1 MQIAKMFASL
11 GFQVDSA
18 GLDTFKS
25 GLKQAKDSLNGL
37 TSEVKAAKKPLEE
50 LKRKLTEVGKV
61 KLSFGSASNSANLKS
76 SIKGVNDQLDKVIT
90 RRAGVTDALGKI
102 NAALIVGAGYW
113 DRYRESVV
121 KARTSL
127 HNINSELRN
136 LRANSN
142 ITVRVNRQDGGGG
155 LGGGGGGGPS
165 LTDGL
170 LGLGAAKHFFGN
182 FLPAAALATIAGSSG
197 FIAKGAI
204 NQGREQTK
212 METMLMMTAKSTDH
226 FRDSL
231 KYVRSE
237 ALRLGLSSVELGKS
251 FAQIS
256 MSAKALNQE
265 QKKEMF
271 TGFSEF
277 MLAMGTNKDDQKGV
291 FRAFNQMFGA
301 GRILQEEINQ
311 LTERGI
317 PATLVMDAAK
327 QAYNTD
333 DTQFIKKLQK
343 DGKLDPNKVL
353 PIMAKMVQQL
363 AHDTGALDKM
373 QRSSLYKQ
381 QVFMESLSQFSQ
393 RLMDSGL
400 DEWLGSM
407 FGKLTELVDV
417 LEEVIN
423 GVRGTIELFKAF
435 KQVTEDMTGGHSWLI
450 AVLGLLLFRFKH
462 IIRVAKILTTQI
474 RAGSTASRLFSTLLT
489 GTFGRALGA
498 TVGGIAKVI
507 GKFFLWF
514 TVISLVVKGLRWV
527 HRELKRRDEGQLT
540 VFDKMIWKMEE
551 ISAWFRMLGAQAD
564 WFFGNLKYAAIDMAR
579 IGPVDLLGT
588 NLELNNMYETPPPR
602 TSNMNG
608 AGGSWGDDTP
618 TKKPEQQKSLVDKL
632 FDKLK
637 SESTRP
643 VENNIYIANG
653 MTAEI
658 RQLSG

>member
-1 MQIAKMFASL
+1 MFASL

-18 GLDTFKS
+18 GLDTFKK
-25 GLKQAKDSLNGL
+25 GLKEAKDSMNGL
-37 TSEVKAAKKPLEE
+37 TSEVKQAKKPLED
-50 LKRKLTEVGKV
+50 LKKKLTDIGKI
-61 KLSFGSASNSANLKS
+61 KFSFGSATNSANLKS
-76 SIKGVNDQLDKVIT
+76 SVKGVNDQLEKLIT
-90 RRAGVTDALGKI
+90 RRAGITDALGKI
-102 NAALIVGAGYW
+102 NSALIVGAGYW
-113 DRYRESVV
+113 DRYRERVV
-121 KARTSL
+121 AARTSL
-127 HNINSELRN
+127 HNINNELRT

-142 ITVRVNRQDGGGG
+142 VTVRVNRQN
-155 LGGGGGGGPS
+155 GGGGGSGGGRGVVGGAS
-165 LTDGL
+165 IAGGL
-170 LGLGAAKHFFGN
+170 LGLGAAKQFFGH
-182 FLPAAALATIAGSSG
+182 FLPAAALATAAGSMG
-197 FIAKGAI
+197 YIAKGAV

-231 KYVRSE
+231 KYVREE

-256 MSAKALNQE
+256 MSARALNQE

-277 MLAMGTNKDDQKGV
+277 MVAMGTNKDDQKGI

-343 DGKLDPNKVL
+343 DGQLDPNKVL

-363 AHDTGALDKM
+363 AHDTGALDRM

-400 DEWLGSM
+400 DEWLGNV
-407 FGKLTELVDV
+407 FGKLTELVGV

-423 GVRGTIELFKAF
+423 GVKGAIEIFRGMKE
-435 KQVTEDMTGGHSWLI
+435 VTDSMTGGHSWLL
-450 AVLGLLLFRFKH
+450 AVLAILVFRFNH
-462 IIRVAKILTTQI
+462 VIRVATLLTAQF
-474 RAGSTASRLFSTLLT
+474 RAGYGASRIFSTFLT
-489 GTFGRALGA
+489 GTFGKALGA
-498 TVGGIAKVI
+498 TVGALAKVL
-507 GKFFLWF
+507 GKFFIWI
-514 TVISLVVKGLRWV
+514 TVISLVVKGLRWI
-527 HRELKRRDEGQLT
+527 HKELKRRDSGELT
-540 VFDKMIWKMEE
+540 VFDRMLWKMEE
-551 ISAWFRMLGAQAD
+551 ISAWFRLLGAQAD
-564 WFFGNLKYAAIDMAR
+564 WFFGNVKYRLLDMSR
-579 IGPVDLLGT
+579 IGPVGLFDTYLDTENMYQAPPRSSDKYRGTGRSWEDNTSPAETTPTFIEKLLG
-588 NLELNNMYETPPPR
+588 NF
-602 TSNMNG
+602 
-608 AGGSWGDDTP
+608 GS
-618 TKKPEQQKSLVDKL
+618 EA
-632 FDKLK
+632 
-637 SESTRP
+637 TRP
-643 VENNIYIANG
+643 VENNIYIAHG

>member
-1 MQIAKMFASL
+1 MFASL

-18 GLDTFKS
+18 GLETFKS
-25 GLKQAKDSLNGL
+25 GLKQAKESLNSL
-37 TSEVKAAKKPLEE
+37 TSEVKQAKKPLAD
-50 LKRKLTEVGKV
+50 LKKNLESVGKV
-61 KLSFGSASNSANLKS
+61 KLFGSAGNSANLKS
-76 SIKGVNDQLDKVIT
+76 SVKGVNDQLDKLIT
-90 RRAGVTDALGKI
+90 RQKGVTGALGKI
-102 NAALIVGAGYW
+102 NSALIVGAGHW
-113 DRYRESVV
+113 DRYRERVV
-121 KARTSL
+121 VARTSL
-127 HNINSELRN
+127 HNINNELRT

-142 ITVRVNRQDGGGG
+142 ITVRVNRQDVGGSGGGG
-155 LGGGGGGGPS
+155 RGGGGGAS
-165 LTDGL
+165 LAGGL

-182 FLPAAALATIAGSSG
+182 FLPAAALATAAGSMG
-197 FIAKGAI
+197 FIAKGAV

-231 KYVRSE
+231 KYVREE

-277 MLAMGTNKDDQKGV
+277 MVAMGTDKDDQKGI

-333 DTQFIKKLQK
+333 DTKYIKQLQK

-353 PIMAKMVQQL
+353 PVMAKMVQQL
-363 AHDTGALDKM
+363 ANDTGALDRM

-381 QVFMESLSQFSQ
+381 QVFMETLSQFSQ

-400 DEWLGSM
+400 DEWIGSI
-407 FGKLTELVDV
+407 FGKLTELVGV

-423 GVRGTIELFKAF
+423 GIRGAIELFRGMKE
-435 KQVTEDMTGGHSWLI
+435 VTDSMTGGHSWLL
-450 AVLGLLLFRFKH
+450 AVLAILVLRFNH
-462 IIRVAKILTTQI
+462 VIRVATLLTAQF
-474 RAGSTASRLFSTLLT
+474 RAGYGASRIFSTFLT

-498 TVGGIAKVI
+498 TVGALVKVI
-507 GKFFLWF
+507 GKFFVWF
-514 TVISLVVKGLRWV
+514 TVISLVVKGLRWI
-527 HRELKRRDEGQLT
+527 HKELKRRDNGELT
-540 VFDKMIWKMEE
+540 VFDRMIWKMEE
-551 ISAWFRMLGAQAD
+551 LSAWFRMLGAQAD
-564 WFFGNLKYAAIDMAR
+564 WFFGNIKYGFMDMTR
-579 IGPVDLLGT
+579 IGPFGLFDTTLQTDG
-588 NLELNNMYETPPPR
+588 MYQAPPR
-602 TSNMNG
+602 SSDKYRG
-608 AGGSWGDDTP
+608 SGGSWEDNTSPAESTP
-618 TKKPEQQKSLVDKL
+618 NFIDKL
-632 FDKLK
+632 LGKLK
-637 SESTRP
+637 AEAVRP
-643 VENNIYIANG
+643 VENNIYLAYG
-653 MTAEI
+653 MTADI
-658 RQLSG
+658 KQLSG

>member
-1 MQIAKMFASL
+1 MFASL

-18 GLDTFKS
+18 GLETFKS
-25 GLKQAKDSLNGL
+25 GLKQAKESMNGL
-37 TSEVKAAKKPLEE
+37 TSEVKAAKKPLED

-61 KLSFGSASNSANLKS
+61 KLSFGSAKNSANLKS
-76 SIKGVNDQLDKVIT
+76 SVKGVNDQLDRLIT
-90 RRAGVTDALGKI
+90 RRAEVTNALGKI
-102 NAALIVGAGYW
+102 NSALIVGAGYW
-113 DRYRESVV
+113 DRYRERIVT
-121 KARTSL
+121 ARTSL
-127 HNINSELRN
+127 HNINSELRT

-142 ITVRVNRQDGGGG
+142 ITVRVNRQN
-155 LGGGGGGGPS
+155 GGGGGGSGGGRGVVGGAS
-165 LTDGL
+165 IAGGL
-170 LGLGAAKHFFGN
+170 LGLGAAKHFFGS
-182 FLPAAALATIAGSSG
+182 FLPAAALATTAGSMG
-197 FIAKGAI
+197 YIAKGAI

-231 KYVRSE
+231 KYVREE

-277 MLAMGTNKDDQKGV
+277 MVAMGTNKDDQKGI

-327 QAYNTD
+327 QAYNTE

-343 DGKLDPNKVL
+343 DGQLDPNKVL

-363 AHDTGALDKM
+363 AQDTGALDRM

-400 DEWLGSM
+400 DEWLGSV
-407 FGKLTELVDV
+407 FGKLTELVGV

-423 GVRGTIELFKAF
+423 GVKGAIEIFRGMKE
-435 KQVTEDMTGGHSWLI
+435 VTDSMTGGHSWLL
-450 AVLGLLLFRFKH
+450 AVLAILVFRFNH
-462 IIRVAKILTTQI
+462 VIRVATLLTAQF
-474 RAGSTASRLFSTLLT
+474 RAGYGASRIFSTFLT
-489 GTFGRALGA
+489 GTFGKALGA
-498 TVGGIAKVI
+498 TVGALAKVI
-507 GKFFLWF
+507 GKFFIWV
-514 TVISLVVKGLRWV
+514 TVISLVVKGLRWI
-527 HRELKRRDEGQLT
+527 HKELKRRDNGELT

-551 ISAWFRMLGAQAD
+551 MSAWFRMLGAQAD
-564 WFFGNLKYAAIDMAR
+564 WFFGNLKYGAMDALR
-579 IGPVDLLGT
+579 VGPFGLLDT
-588 NLELNNMYETPPPR
+588 YLDTENMYQAPPR
-602 TSNMNG
+602 SSDKYRGTGRSWEDNTSP
-608 AGGSWGDDTP
+608 AETTP
-618 TKKPEQQKSLVDKL
+618 NFIDKII
-632 FDKLK
+632 DKLK
-637 SESTRP
+637 GEAVRP
-643 VENNIYIANG
+643 VENNIHIAYG
-653 MTAEI
+653 MTADI

>member
-1 MQIAKMFASL
+1 MFASL

-18 GLDTFKS
+18 GLETFKS
-25 GLKQAKDSLNGL
+25 GLKQAKEAMNGL

-50 LKRKLTEVGKV
+50 LRRKLKEVGKV

-76 SIKGVNDQLDKVIT
+76 SIKGVNDQLDKIIT
-90 RRAGVTDALGKI
+90 RRAGITQALGKI
-102 NAALIVGAGYW
+102 NSALIVGAQNW
-113 DRYRESVV
+113 DRYRASVV
-121 KARTSL
+121 SARTAL
-127 HNINSELRN
+127 HNLNAELRQI
-136 LRANSN
+136 RANSQ
-142 ITVRVNRQDGGGG
+142 ITVRIIRSGGNGG
-155 LGGGGGGGPS
+155 PTGGGGGPS
-165 LTDGL
+165 LTEGL

-197 FIAKGAI
+197 FIAKGAV

-277 MLAMGTNKDDQKGV
+277 MVAMGTNKDDQKGI

-327 QAYNTD
+327 QAYGTE
-333 DTQFIKKLQK
+333 DTKFIKKLQK

-363 AHDTGALDKM
+363 AHDTGALDRM

-417 LEEVIN
+417 LEEVVG
-423 GVRGTIELFKAF
+423 GVKYLVNAYKELQSETDGSAL
-435 KQVTEDMTGGHSWLI
+435 S
-450 AVLGLLLFRFKH
+450 LGALMFALGFIFLRFKH
-462 IIRVAKILTTQI
+462 IIRVIKLMGMAVRSTGGIT
-474 RAGSTASRLFSTLLT
+474 RAFSIFLT
-489 GTFGRALGA
+489 GTFGGALGKI
-498 TVGGIAKVI
+498 VGGVAKVI
-507 GKFFLWF
+507 GKFFIWIA
-514 TVISLVVKGLRWV
+514 VIGAVIKGFRYLY
-527 HRELKRRDEGQLT
+527 REMKRKDDGELT
-540 VFDKMIWKMEE
+540 IFDKMLWTIKE
-551 ISAWFRMLGAQAD
+551 IEAWVRLLSSEIELAWLKFTHFARDVTTFDSPIGLIDPIGNFTKSWD
-564 WFFGNLKYAAIDMAR
+564 DFGKRPESIPQNQRGGSVGTGGLKLQSPTTEKFQF
-579 IGPVDLLGT
+579 GPVKAEA
-588 NLELNNMYETPPPR
+588 N
-602 TSNMNG
+602 
-608 AGGSWGDDTP
+608 
-618 TKKPEQQKSLVDKL
+618 
-632 FDKLK
+632 
-637 SESTRP
+637 RP
-643 VENNIYIANG
+643 VENNIYIAYG

>member
-1 MQIAKMFASL
+1 MFASL
-11 GFQVDSA
+11 GFKVDSA
-18 GLDTFKS
+18 GLETFKR
-25 GLKQAKDSLNGL
+25 GLKEAKDSMNGL
-37 TSEVKAAKKPLEE
+37 TSEVKAAKKPLED
-50 LKRKLTEVGKV
+50 LKKKLTDIGKI
-61 KLSFGSASNSANLKS
+61 KFSFGSAKNSANLKS
-76 SIKGVNDQLDKVIT
+76 SVKGVNDQLDRLIT

-102 NAALIVGAGYW
+102 NSALIVGAGYW
-113 DRYRESVV
+113 DRYRERVIA
-121 KARTSL
+121 ARTSL
-127 HNINSELRN
+127 HNINNELRT

-142 ITVRVNRQDGGGG
+142 VTVRVNRQN
-155 LGGGGGGGPS
+155 GGGGGNGGGRGGVSGTS
-165 LTDGL
+165 LAGGL

-182 FLPAAALATIAGSSG
+182 FLPAAALATAAGSMG
-197 FIAKGAI
+197 YIAKGAV

-231 KYVRSE
+231 KYVREE

-256 MSAKALNQE
+256 MSARALNQE

-277 MLAMGTNKDDQKGV
+277 MVAMGTNKDDQKGI

-343 DGKLDPNKVL
+343 DGQLDPNKVL

-363 AHDTGALDKM
+363 AHDTGALDRM

-400 DEWLGSM
+400 DEWLGNV
-407 FGKLTELVDV
+407 FGKLTELVGV
-417 LEEVIN
+417 LDEVVG
-423 GVRGTIELFKAF
+423 GVKYLAEMYKKLQSETDGTALKLGGLILTLGFIFLRFGHIVRVIRLMGTALRGT
-435 KQVTEDMTGGHSWLI
+435 
-450 AVLGLLLFRFKH
+450 
-462 IIRVAKILTTQI
+462 
-474 RAGSTASRLFSTLLT
+474 
-489 GTFGRALGA
+489 
-498 TVGGIAKVI
+498 GGIARAFNIFLTGSFGSTLGRLIGTVGKVI
-507 GKFFLWF
+507 GKFFIWIA
-514 TVISLVVKGLRWV
+514 VIGAVIKGFRYLNK
-527 HRELKRRDEGQLT
+527 EMKRRDDGELT
-540 VFDKMIWKMEE
+540 IFDRMIWTLQE
-551 ISAWFRMLGAQAD
+551 IEAWVRVVGAALE
-564 WFFGNLKYAAIDMAR
+564 WTWVKFTNMAR
-579 IGPVDLLGT
+579 DMNTFELPFGQGDFKFFRNPFSSPMDLS
-588 NLELNNMYETPPPR
+588 TPMPN
-602 TSNMNG
+602 SQSG
-608 AGGSWGDDTP
+608 GGSGVGG
-618 TKKPEQQKSLVDKL
+618 LNL
-632 FDKLK
+632 
-637 SESTRP
+637 P
-643 VENNIYIANG
+643 VNVPKNGGEFQFGPLGSSVNNNIVINSSFG
-653 MTAEI
+653 ITHDI

>member
-1 MQIAKMFASL
+1 MFASL

-25 GLKQAKDSLNGL
+25 GLKEAKESMKQL
-37 TSEVKAAKKPLEE
+37 TSEVRDAKKPLED
-50 LKRKLTEVGKV
+50 LKKKLTDVGKV
-61 KLSFGSASNSANLKS
+61 KLSFGSATNSANLKS
-76 SIKGVNDQLDKVIT
+76 SVKGVNDQLDKLIT
-90 RRAGVTDALGKI
+90 RRTGVTDALGKI
-102 NAALIVGAGYW
+102 NSALIVGAGYW
-113 DRYRESVV
+113 DRYRERVV
-121 KARTSL
+121 AARTSL
-127 HNINSELRN
+127 HNINNELRT

-142 ITVRVNRQDGGGG
+142 VTVRVNRQN
-155 LGGGGGGGPS
+155 GGGGGSGGGRGVVGGAS
-165 LTDGL
+165 LAGGL

-182 FLPAAALATIAGSSG
+182 FLPAAALATAAGSMG
-197 FIAKGAI
+197 FIAKGAV

-226 FRDSL
+226 FKDSL
-231 KYVRSE
+231 KYVREE

-277 MLAMGTNKDDQKGV
+277 MVAMGTNKDDQKGI

-343 DGKLDPNKVL
+343 DGQLDPNKVL

-363 AHDTGALDKM
+363 AHDTGALDRM

-400 DEWLGSM
+400 DEWLGNV
-407 FGKLTELVDV
+407 FGKLTELVGV
-417 LEEVIN
+417 LEEVVG
-423 GVRGTIELFKAF
+423 GVKYLAEMYKKLQSETDGTALKL
-435 KQVTEDMTGGHSWLI
+435 GGL
-450 AVLGLLLFRFKH
+450 
-462 IIRVAKILTTQI
+462 ILTLGFIFLRFGHIVRVVRLMGTAL
-474 RAGSTASRLFSTLLT
+474 RST
-489 GTFGRALGA
+489 
-498 TVGGIAKVI
+498 GGIARAFNVFLTGSFGSTLGRLIGTVGKVI
-507 GKFFLWF
+507 GKFFIWIA
-514 TVISLVVKGLRWV
+514 VIGAVIKGFRYLN
-527 HRELKRRDEGQLT
+527 REMKRRDNGELT
-540 VFDKMIWKMEE
+540 IFDKMLGTLEE
-551 ISAWFRMLGAQAD
+551 IEAWVNVVGLAIEWAWLKFTKFAKDVTTFDLPFIGPID
-564 WFFGNLKYAAIDMAR
+564 PFGNASRSWDTW
-579 IGPVDLLGT
+579 G
-588 NLELNNMYETPPPR
+588 NPPQAP
-602 TSNMNG
+602 SQQG
-608 AGGSWGDDTP
+608 GGSGGSGGNSGVEGLQL
-618 TKKPEQQKSLVDKL
+618 KKPDGTPFK
-632 FDKLK
+632 
-637 SESTRP
+637 
-643 VENNIYIANG
+643 VENNIEINVSPNLSY
-653 MTAEI
+653 EI
-658 RQLSG
+658 RQMTV

>member
-1 MQIAKMFASL
+1 MFASL

-18 GLDTFKS
+18 GLETFKS

-37 TSEVKAAKKPLEE
+37 TSEVKQAKKPLAD
-50 LKRKLTEVGKV
+50 LKKSLESVGKV
-61 KLSFGSASNSANLKS
+61 RLSFGSAKNSANLKS
-76 SIKGVNDQLDKVIT
+76 SVKGVNDQLDKLIA

-102 NAALIVGAGYW
+102 NSALIVGAGYW
-113 DRYRESVV
+113 DRYREKVV
-121 KARTSL
+121 SARTSL
-127 HNINSELRN
+127 HNINSELRT

-142 ITVRVNRQDGGGG
+142 VTVRVNRQDGGGG
-155 LGGGGGGGPS
+155 GGRGGGGRGVVGGAS
-165 LTDGL
+165 LAGGL
-170 LGLGAAKHFFGN
+170 LGLGAAKQFFGH
-182 FLPAAALATIAGSSG
+182 FLPAAALATAAGSMG
-197 FIAKGAI
+197 YIAKGAV

-231 KYVRSE
+231 KYVREE

-256 MSAKALNQE
+256 MSARALNQE

-277 MLAMGTNKDDQKGV
+277 MVAMGTNKDDQKGI

-333 DTQFIKKLQK
+333 DIQYIKKLQQ

-353 PIMAKMVQQL
+353 PIMAKMVRQL
-363 AHDTGALDKM
+363 ANDTGALDRM

-381 QVFMESLSQFSQ
+381 QVFMETLSQFSQ

-400 DEWLGSM
+400 DEWLGNV
-407 FGKLTELVDV
+407 FGKLTELVVV

-423 GVRGTIELFKAF
+423 GVRGAIELFRGMKE
-435 KQVTEDMTGGHSWLI
+435 VTDSMTGGHSWLL
-450 AVLGLLLFRFKH
+450 AVLAILVLRFKH
-462 IIRVAKILTTQI
+462 VIRVATLLTAQF
-474 RAGSTASRLFSTLLT
+474 RAGYGASRIFSTFLT

-498 TVGGIAKVI
+498 TVGALVKVI
-507 GKFFLWF
+507 GKFFVWF
-514 TVISLVVKGLRWV
+514 TVISLVVKGLRWI
-527 HRELKRRDEGQLT
+527 HKELKRRDNGELT
-540 VFDKMIWKMEE
+540 VFDRMIWKMEE
-551 ISAWFRMLGAQAD
+551 LSAWFRMLGSQAD
-564 WFFGNLKYAAIDMAR
+564 WFFGNLKYGAMDALRVGNFGLLDTYLDTENMYQAPPRSSDKSRGTGRSWKDNTSPAESTPNFIDK
-579 IGPVDLLGT
+579 LLG
-588 NLELNNMYETPPPR
+588 
-602 TSNMNG
+602 
-608 AGGSWGDDTP
+608 
-618 TKKPEQQKSLVDKL
+618 
-632 FDKLK
+632 KLK
-637 SESTRP
+637 AEAVRP
-643 VENNIYIANG
+643 VENNIHIAYG

-658 RQLSG
+658 KQLSG

>member
-1 MQIAKMFASL
+1 MFASL

-18 GLDTFKS
+18 GLETFKS
-25 GLKQAKDSLNGL
+25 GLKQAKEAMNGL

-76 SIKGVNDQLDKVIT
+76 SIKGVNDQLDKIIT
-90 RRAGVTDALGKI
+90 RRAGVTQALGKI
-102 NAALIVGAGYW
+102 NSALIVGAQNW
-113 DRYRESVV
+113 DKYRASVV
-121 KARTSL
+121 SARTAL
-127 HNINSELRN
+127 HNLNAELRQI
-136 LRANSN
+136 RANSE
-142 ITVRVNRQDGGGG
+142 ITVRIIRSGGNGG
-155 LGGGGGGGPS
+155 PTGNGGGGPS
-165 LTDGL
+165 LTEGL

-231 KYVRSE
+231 KYVREE

-277 MLAMGTNKDDQKGV
+277 MVAMGTNKDDQKGI

-363 AHDTGALDKM
+363 AHDTGALERM

-400 DEWLGSM
+400 DEWLGNV
-407 FGKLTELVDV
+407 FGKLTELVVV
-417 LEEVIN
+417 LEEVVG
-423 GVRGTIELFKAF
+423 GVKYLVNAYKELQSETDGSAL
-435 KQVTEDMTGGHSWLI
+435 S
-450 AVLGLLLFRFKH
+450 LGALMLALGFIFLRFKH
-462 IIRVAKILTTQI
+462 IIRVIKLMGMAVRSTGGIT
-474 RAGSTASRLFSTLLT
+474 RAFSIFLT
-489 GTFGRALGA
+489 GTFGGALGKI
-498 TVGGIAKVI
+498 VGGVAKVI
-507 GKFFLWF
+507 GKFFIWIA
-514 TVISLVVKGLRWV
+514 VIGAVIKGFRYLY
-527 HRELKRRDEGQLT
+527 REMKRKDNGELT
-540 VFDKMIWKMEE
+540 IFDKM
-551 ISAWFRMLGAQAD
+551 LGALREIEAWINVVGLSFEWAWLKFTKLAKDVNTFELPFGLGDAQ
-564 WFFGNLKYAAIDMAR
+564 FFRNPFSSPMDLSTPMPSRQSSGGNSGGGNGGNSGSGGLQLMKPD
-579 IGPVDLLGT
+579 GT
-588 NLELNNMYETPPPR
+588 PF
-602 TSNMNG
+602 
-608 AGGSWGDDTP
+608 
-618 TKKPEQQKSLVDKL
+618 K
-632 FDKLK
+632 
-637 SESTRP
+637 
-643 VENNIYIANG
+643 VENNIKINVAPNLTYDISQ
-653 MTAEI
+653 TTV
-658 RQLSG
+658 

>member
-1 MQIAKMFASL
+1 MFASL

-18 GLDTFKS
+18 GLETFKK
-25 GLKQAKDSLNGL
+25 GLKEAKDSLNGL

-50 LKRKLTEVGKV
+50 LRRKLKEVGKV

-76 SIKGVNDQLDKVIT
+76 SIKGVNDQLDKLIT
-90 RRAGVTDALGKI
+90 RRSGITQALGKI
-102 NAALIVGAGYW
+102 NSALIVGAGYW
-113 DRYRESVV
+113 DRYRESVIR
-121 KARTSL
+121 ARTSL
-127 HNINSELRN
+127 HNINNELRS

-155 LGGGGGGGPS
+155 GLGGGGGSGPS
-165 LTDGL
+165 LTEGL

-182 FLPAAALATIAGSSG
+182 FLPAAALATVAGSSG
-197 FIAKGAI
+197 FIAKGAV

-212 METMLMMTAKSTDH
+212 METMLMMTAKSTGE

-231 KYVRSE
+231 KYVREE

-256 MSAKALNQE
+256 MSAEALNQE

-277 MLAMGTNKDDQKGV
+277 MVAMGTNKDDQKGI

-363 AHDTGALDKM
+363 AHDTGALDRM
-373 QRSSLYKQ
+373 QQSSLYKQ

-400 DEWLGSM
+400 DVWLGDI

-417 LEEVIN
+417 LEEVVG
-423 GVRGTIELFKAF
+423 GVKGLVEIMSTFKSTLDE
-435 KQVTEDMTGGHSWLI
+435 VTGGNSLL
-450 AVLGLLLFRFKH
+450 ALALGFILLRFGKFSKLLR
-462 IIRVAKILTTQI
+462 IVNKQMRAKKSITTIL
-474 RAGSTASRLFSTLLT
+474 STVMT
-489 GTFGRALGA
+489 GTFGKALGKIIGRF
-498 TVGGIAKVI
+498 TLWTIGIELVLKGLALVNKAMQRRASGELTWIDVAIFKIEELGAWFELVAAEAELFFAKVQAFAANPI
-507 GKFFLWF
+507 KFAFEVESPLTDTGSGVLGKVVDALNPNPTKFFKQAVDFKNLMG
-514 TVISLVVKGLRWV
+514 GL
-527 HRELKRRDEGQLT
+527 KD
-540 VFDKMIWKMEE
+540 
-551 ISAWFRMLGAQAD
+551 S
-564 WFFGNLKYAAIDMAR
+564 
-579 IGPVDLLGT
+579 LGT
-588 NLELNNMYETPPPR
+588 KVPEGSRLGWGNAK
-602 TSNMNG
+602 TSAMLQPVNVNVFPAHG
-608 AGGSWGDDTP
+608 ITSRI
-618 TKKPEQQKSLVDKL
+618 
-632 FDKLK
+632 
-637 SESTRP
+637 ESQR
-643 VENNIYIANG
+643 
-653 MTAEI
+653 
-658 RQLSG
+658 

>member
-1 MQIAKMFASL
+1 MFASL

-18 GLDTFKS
+18 GLETFKS
-25 GLKQAKDSLNGL
+25 GLKQAKEAMSGL

-76 SIKGVNDQLDKVIT
+76 SIKGVNDQLDKIIT
-90 RRAGVTDALGKI
+90 RRAGITQALGKI
-102 NAALIVGAGYW
+102 NSALIVGAGYW
-113 DRYRESVV
+113 DRYRESVIR
-121 KARTSL
+121 ARTSL
-127 HNINSELRN
+127 HNINNELRS

-155 LGGGGGGGPS
+155 LGGGGGGGGGPS
-165 LTDGL
+165 LTEGL

-182 FLPAAALATIAGSSG
+182 FLPAAALATVAGSSG
-197 FIAKGAI
+197 FIAKGAV

-212 METMLMMTAKSTDH
+212 METMLMMTAKSTGE

-231 KYVRSE
+231 KYVREE

-256 MSAKALNQE
+256 MSAEALNQE

-277 MLAMGTNKDDQKGV
+277 MVAMGTNKDDQKGI

-317 PATLVMDAAK
+317 PATLIIDAAK

-353 PIMAKMVQQL
+353 LIMSKMVQQL
-363 AHDTGALDKM
+363 AHDTGALDRM
-373 QRSSLYKQ
+373 QQSSLYKQ

-400 DEWLGSM
+400 DVWLGDI

-417 LEEVIN
+417 LEEVVG
-423 GVRGTIELFKAF
+423 GVKGLVEIMSTFKSTLDE
-435 KQVTEDMTGGHSWLI
+435 VTGGNSLL
-450 AVLGLLLFRFKH
+450 ALALGFILLRFGKFSKLLR
-462 IIRVAKILTTQI
+462 IVNKQMRAKKSITTIL
-474 RAGSTASRLFSTLLT
+474 STVMT
-489 GTFGRALGA
+489 GTFGKALGKIIGRF
-498 TVGGIAKVI
+498 TLWTIGIELVLKGLALVNKAMQRRASGELTWIDVAIFKIEELGLWFRLVAAEAQLFFAKVQAFAANPI
-507 GKFFLWF
+507 TFTFGVDSPITDTGSGVLGK
-514 TVISLVVKGLRWV
+514 
-527 HRELKRRDEGQLT
+527 
-540 VFDKMIWKMEE
+540 VFDALNPNPTKYIKQ
-551 ISAWFRMLGAQAD
+551 ISDMK
-564 WFFGNLKYAAIDMAR
+564 NLMDGLK
-579 IGPVDLLGT
+579 GSLGT
-588 NLELNNMYETPPPR
+588 KVPDGARLGWDGAK
-602 TSNMNG
+602 TSAMLQPVNVNVFPAYG
-608 AGGSWGDDTP
+608 ITSRI
-618 TKKPEQQKSLVDKL
+618 
-632 FDKLK
+632 
-637 SESTRP
+637 ESQR
-643 VENNIYIANG
+643 
-653 MTAEI
+653 
-658 RQLSG
+658 

>member
-1 MQIAKMFASL
+1 MFASL

-18 GLDTFKS
+18 GLDTFKK
-25 GLKQAKDSLNGL
+25 GLKEAKDSMNGL

-76 SIKGVNDQLDKVIT
+76 SVKGVNDQLDRLIT

-102 NAALIVGAGYW
+102 NSALIVGAGYW
-113 DRYRESVV
+113 DRYRERVV
-121 KARTSL
+121 AARTSL
-127 HNINSELRN
+127 HNINNELRT

-142 ITVRVNRQDGGGG
+142 VTVRVNRQN
-155 LGGGGGGGPS
+155 GGGGGNGGGRGVVGGAS
-165 LTDGL
+165 LAGGL
-170 LGLGAAKHFFGN
+170 LGLGAAKQFFGH
-182 FLPAAALATIAGSSG
+182 FLPAAALATAAGSMG
-197 FIAKGAI
+197 YIAKGAV

-231 KYVRSE
+231 KYVREE

-277 MLAMGTNKDDQKGV
+277 MVAMGTDKDDQKGI

-343 DGKLDPNKVL
+343 DGQLDPNKVL
-353 PIMAKMVQQL
+353 PVMAKMVQQL
-363 AHDTGALDKM
+363 ANDTGALDRM

-400 DEWLGSM
+400 DEWLGNV
-407 FGKLTELVDV
+407 FGKLTELVGV
-417 LEEVIN
+417 LDEVVG
-423 GVRGTIELFKAF
+423 GVKYLAEMYKKLQSETDGTALKLGGLILTLGFIFLRFGHIVRVIRLMGTALRGT
-435 KQVTEDMTGGHSWLI
+435 
-450 AVLGLLLFRFKH
+450 
-462 IIRVAKILTTQI
+462 
-474 RAGSTASRLFSTLLT
+474 
-489 GTFGRALGA
+489 
-498 TVGGIAKVI
+498 GGIARAFNIFLTGSFGSTLGRLIGTIGKVI
-507 GKFFLWF
+507 GRFFIWIA
-514 TVISLVVKGLRWV
+514 VIGAVIKGFRYLNK
-527 HRELKRRDEGQLT
+527 ELKRRDDGELT
-540 VFDKMIWKMEE
+540 IFDKMLWTLKEVEAWVRLVSSE
-551 ISAWFRMLGAQAD
+551 IELAWLKFTYFAKDLNTFELPFGLGDAKFFRNPLSSPMDLSTPMPNRQSGGGD
-564 WFFGNLKYAAIDMAR
+564 SGGGGNSGSGGLQLMKPD
-579 IGPVDLLGT
+579 GT
-588 NLELNNMYETPPPR
+588 PF
-602 TSNMNG
+602 
-608 AGGSWGDDTP
+608 
-618 TKKPEQQKSLVDKL
+618 K
-632 FDKLK
+632 
-637 SESTRP
+637 
-643 VENNIYIANG
+643 VENNIKINVSPNLSYDISQT
-653 MTAEI
+653 TA
-658 RQLSG
+658 

>member
-1 MQIAKMFASL
+1 MFASL

-18 GLDTFKS
+18 GLETFKS

-37 TSEVKAAKKPLEE
+37 TSEVKQAKKPLAD
-50 LKRKLTEVGKV
+50 LKKSLESVGKV
-61 KLSFGSASNSANLKS
+61 RLSFGSAKNSANLKS
-76 SIKGVNDQLDKVIT
+76 SVKGVNDQLDKLIA

-102 NAALIVGAGYW
+102 NSALIVGAGYW
-113 DRYRESVV
+113 DRYREKVV
-121 KARTSL
+121 SARTSL
-127 HNINSELRN
+127 HNINSELRT

-142 ITVRVNRQDGGGG
+142 VTVRVNRQDGGGG
-155 LGGGGGGGPS
+155 GGRGVVGGAS
-165 LTDGL
+165 LAGGL
-170 LGLGAAKHFFGN
+170 LGLGAAKQFFGH
-182 FLPAAALATIAGSSG
+182 FLPAAALATAAGSMG
-197 FIAKGAI
+197 YIAKGAV

-231 KYVRSE
+231 KYVREE

-256 MSAKALNQE
+256 MSARALNQE

-277 MLAMGTNKDDQKGV
+277 MVAMGTNKDDQKGI

-333 DTQFIKKLQK
+333 DIQYIKKLQQ

-353 PIMAKMVQQL
+353 PIMAKMVRQL
-363 AHDTGALDKM
+363 ANDTGALDRM

-381 QVFMESLSQFSQ
+381 QVFMETLSQFSQ

-400 DEWLGSM
+400 DEWLGNV
-407 FGKLTELVDV
+407 FGKLTELVVV

-423 GVRGTIELFKAF
+423 GVRGAIELFRGMKE
-435 KQVTEDMTGGHSWLI
+435 VTDSMTGGHSWLL
-450 AVLGLLLFRFKH
+450 AVLAILVLRFKH
-462 IIRVAKILTTQI
+462 VIRVATLLTAQF
-474 RAGSTASRLFSTLLT
+474 RAGYGASRIFSTFLT

-498 TVGGIAKVI
+498 TVGALVKVI
-507 GKFFLWF
+507 GKFFVWF
-514 TVISLVVKGLRWV
+514 TVISLVVKGLRWI
-527 HRELKRRDEGQLT
+527 HKELKRRDNGELT
-540 VFDKMIWKMEE
+540 VFDRMIWKMEE
-551 ISAWFRMLGAQAD
+551 LSAWFRMLGSQAD
-564 WFFGNLKYAAIDMAR
+564 WFFGNLKYGAMDALRVGNFGLLDTYLDTENMYQAPPRSSDKYRGTGRSWEDNTSPAESTPNFIDK
-579 IGPVDLLGT
+579 LLG
-588 NLELNNMYETPPPR
+588 
-602 TSNMNG
+602 
-608 AGGSWGDDTP
+608 
-618 TKKPEQQKSLVDKL
+618 
-632 FDKLK
+632 KLK
-637 SESTRP
+637 AEAVRP
-643 VENNIYIANG
+643 VENNIHIAYG

-658 RQLSG
+658 KQLSG